1 MSRLLP
7 LALVSVLALSS
18 CSLPTLPPAQQAE
31 LGTISQDGI
40 DAWLS
45 GDAEGFVEA
54 VEEAAKEGA
63 LAGAAG
69 KLTEAVSTVARNP
82 SDWIAWAVGIGT
94 LFAGA
99 LAGFSHTYAHKR
111 GRKRG
116 AAETRVNAALGIN
129 GERKT

>member
-7 LALVSVLALSS
+7 LALIAVLGLSS
-18 CSLPTLPPAQQAE
+18 CSLPTLPLAQQAE

-45 GDAEGFVEA
+45 GDAEGFRDSI
-54 VEEAAKEGA
+54 EEAAKEGA
-63 LAGAAG
+63 LAGAAARVP
-69 KLTEAVSTVARNP
+69 EAVARVATNP
-82 SDWIAWAVGIGT
+82 SNWQSWVAGIGT
-94 LFAGA
+94 LLAGA
-99 LAGFSHTYAHKR
+99 IAGFSHTYAHKR

-116 AAETRVNAALGIN
+116 AAETRVNAALGLN